1 LPIIGAL
8 IGVIQRESIVTTKIN
23 GVPGSSPRID
33 GGQRTDE
40 VQKTSKQAPAPNAGD
55 QVSLTNSARL
65 MVRLE
70 KILQDLPTVDRERVE
85 TIKQAISD
93 GTYSVNAEK
102 VAAEVLR
109 MEMDLHRR

>member
-1 LPIIGAL
+1 MNP
-8 IGVIQRESIVTTKIN
+8 KIN
-23 GVPGSSPRID
+23 GVPGGSPRIES
-33 GGQRTDE
+33 GQRTSD
-40 VQKTSKQAPAPNAGD
+40 VQPSAKPSPPASAPD
-55 QVSLTNSARL
+55 QVSLTDSGQL

-70 KILQDLPTVDRERVE
+70 KILQDLPTVDRDRVE

-93 GTYSVNAEK
+93 GTYSINAEK

>member
-1 LPIIGAL
+1 MNP
-8 IGVIQRESIVTTKIN
+8 KIN
-23 GVPGSSPRID
+23 GVSGGPPRIES
-33 GGQRTDE
+33 GQRTGD
-40 VQKTSKQAPAPNAGD
+40 VQRGEKQTPAASGAD
-55 QVSLTNSARL
+55 QVSLTKSAHL

-70 KILQDLPTVDRERVE
+70 KILEELPAVDRERVE

>member
-1 LPIIGAL
+1 MNP
-8 IGVIQRESIVTTKIN
+8 KIN
-23 GVPGSSPRID
+23 GVSGGSPRVES
-33 GGQRTDE
+33 GQRTND
-40 VQKTSKQAPAPNAGD
+40 VQRSDKPAPTASGVD
-55 QVSLTNSARL
+55 QVSLTESGQL

-70 KILQDLPTVDRERVE
+70 KILEDLPAVDRDRVE